1 MRGGPA
7 RTAAQG
13 RALVGHGRSVI
24 LEHLLVLVV
33 AIREGFPDGG
43 GPAVAGAGDPD
54 SSGSSFVIFSFIF
67 AISRSLRLT
76 APFLQGPVTG
86 IVWADFP
93 RSQWGEIPPPAPA
106 A

>member
-1 MRGGPA
+1 
-7 RTAAQG
+7 
-13 RALVGHGRSVI
+13 VV

-67 AISRSLRLT
+67 AISVRISAKKSEAAFASGYALLSIV
-76 APFLQGPVTG
+76 LQQRGFPVHG
-86 IVWADFP
+86 AG
-93 RSQWGEIPPPAPA
+93 RQ
-106 A
+106 